1 MRKWGRGVTPSWV
14 YFEHVTYNLAAASH
28 VQAAMYPSP
37 TTQPEWNAT
46 AARLAEGATLAQ
58 GERQL
63 GRLDA
68 LLADPAR
75 RRRYLADAG
84 RREILATITREGGIL
99 DWQDLVIGQLDPAW
113 LPVLR
118 RTESDLDSALVLTQA
133 IAWLARVRAAPAS
146 MGSVPESVPDLHLGA
161 AALEQDTPGPGETA
175 AQAAWRAVA
184 ELEAFLA
191 APAWQTAPTAAVA
204 PNEPATPDP
213 TDARRAP
220 TVLSRDGLAAL
231 ANHLAPDAPA
241 DAFAEAIDAIL
252 AAAARAGPGLGG
264 LLEFLG
270 DVERPPAAPAD
281 SVLSL
286 DDALAQRLRSERGLA
301 GARLARL
308 AASAVLR
315 QTCQL
320 AGAGPFITPLLADR
334 GAISGTL
341 SPSRHAAALAEG
353 LGRELDRVR
362 ALDAIAADWA
372 RAVCD
377 IRADS
382 RIHAVVALLF
392 EEPAITAK
400 RLQVRLGLSVRASH
414 LAVAGLVRRRVLKE
428 VSGRRWFRVF
438 VADALDPGRPAPL
451 G

>member
-1 MRKWGRGVTPSWV
+1 M
-14 YFEHVTYNLAAASH
+14 
-28 VQAAMYPSP
+28 
-37 TTQPEWNAT
+37 
-46 AARLAEGATLAQ
+46 
-58 GERQL
+58 
-63 GRLDA
+63 
-68 LLADPAR
+68 DPI
-75 RRRYLADAG
+75 DH
-84 RREILATITREGGIL
+84 EGGIL

-118 RTESDLDSALVLTQA
+118 RTESDLDSALDLTRA
-133 IAWLARVRAAPAS
+133 IAWVVRAAPAS
-146 MGSVPESVPDLHLGA
+146 MGSVPGSGPKSVPESVPDLHLGA
-161 AALEQDTPGPGETA
+161 AALEPDTPEPAPAETA
-175 AQAAWRAVA
+175 VEAAWRAVA

-191 APAWQTAPTAAVA
+191 APAWQPAPTAAIV
-204 PNEPATPDP
+204 PGEPGVPDQQTQVRHGP
-213 TDARRAP
+213 AR

-231 ANHLAPDAPA
+231 ASHLAPEAPA
-241 DAFAEAIDAIL
+241 DAFADAIDAIL

-264 LLEFLG
+264 LLEFLA
-270 DVERPPAAPAD
+270 DVDSPPPPAAAD
-281 SVLSL
+281 SVLSI

-308 AASAVLR
+308 AASAVIR

-320 AGAGPFITPLLADR
+320 AGAGPFITPLFTDR
-334 GAISGTL
+334 GAIAGTL
-341 SPSRHAAALAEG
+341 SPSRRAAALAEG

-372 RAVCD
+372 RAVSD

-392 EEPAITAK
+392 EEPAITAR

-414 LAVAGLVRRRVLKE
+414 LAVAALVRRRVLKE

-438 VADALDPGRPAPL
+438 VADALAPGQSAPL

>member
-1 MRKWGRGVTPSWV
+1 
-14 YFEHVTYNLAAASH
+14 
-28 VQAAMYPSP
+28 MYPSHSTP
-37 TTQPEWNAT
+37 SEWNPKG
-46 AARLAEGATLAQ
+46 AAFAEGASLAQ

-68 LLADPAR
+68 LLSDPDR
-75 RRRYLADAG
+75 RRRYLADAA

-133 IAWLARVRAAPAS
+133 IAWLARAGPAS
-146 MGSVPESVPDLHLGA
+146 MGSEPASA
-161 AALEQDTPGPGETA
+161 PGPGEPVAAETA

-191 APAWQTAPTAAVA
+191 DPTAPLDRGAISTTAL
-204 PNEPATPDP
+204 PRSSQPALRPW
-213 TDARRAP
+213 AS
-220 TVLSRDGLAAL
+220 VLSRDGLAAL
-231 ANHLAPDAPA
+231 ASHLAPDAPA

-264 LLEFLG
+264 LLEFLAE
-270 DVERPPAAPAD
+270 VESPPPPAPAD
-281 SVLSL
+281 SVLSI
-286 DDALAQRLRSERGLA
+286 DDALAQRLRSERGLV

-334 GAISGTL
+334 GAISGTS
-341 SPSRHAAALAEG
+341 SPSRRAAALAEG
-353 LGRELDRVR
+353 LGREVDRVR
-362 ALDAIAADWA
+362 ALDAIAADWG
-372 RAVCD
+372 RAVSD

-392 EEPAITAK
+392 EEPAITAR

-414 LAVAGLVRRRVLKE
+414 LAVAALVRRRVLKE
-428 VSGRRWFRVF
+428 VSGRRWFRLF

>member
-1 MRKWGRGVTPSWV
+1 
-14 YFEHVTYNLAAASH
+14 
-28 VQAAMYPSP
+28 
-37 TTQPEWNAT
+37 
-46 AARLAEGATLAQ
+46 
-58 GERQL
+58 
-63 GRLDA
+63 
-68 LLADPAR
+68 
-75 RRRYLADAG
+75 
-84 RREILATITREGGIL
+84 
-99 DWQDLVIGQLDPAW
+99 
-113 LPVLR
+113 
-118 RTESDLDSALVLTQA
+118 
-133 IAWLARVRAAPAS
+133 
-146 MGSVPESVPDLHLGA
+146 VPDLRLGA
-161 AALEQDTPGPGETA
+161 AALQADQRGPARPVVAETA

-191 APAWQTAPTAAVA
+191 DPTAQVA
-204 PNEPATPDP
+204 PIDRGANPATALPRP
-213 TDARRAP
+213 TQPGMRPWAS
-220 TVLSRDGLAAL
+220 VLSRDGLAAL
-231 ANHLAPDAPA
+231 ASHLAPDAPA
-241 DAFAEAIDAIL
+241 DAFAAAIDAIL

-264 LLEFLG
+264 LLEFLAE
-270 DVERPPAAPAD
+270 VESPPPPAPAD
-281 SVLSL
+281 SVLSI

-334 GAISGTL
+334 RAISGTP
-341 SPSRHAAALAEG
+341 SPSRRAAALAEG

-372 RAVCD
+372 RAVSD

-392 EEPAITAK
+392 EEPAITAR

-414 LAVAGLVRRRVLKE
+414 LAVAALVRRRVLKE

-438 VADALDPGRPAPL
+438 VADALDPE
-451 G
+451 

>member
-1 MRKWGRGVTPSWV
+1 
-14 YFEHVTYNLAAASH
+14 
-28 VQAAMYPSP
+28 MYPSP
-37 TTQPEWNAT
+37 TTPPEWNTT

-68 LLADPAR
+68 LLSDPAR
-75 RRRYLADAG
+75 RRRYIADAA

-99 DWQDLVIGQLDPAW
+99 DWRDLVIGQLDPAW

-118 RTESDLDSALVLTQA
+118 RTQSDLDSALDLTHA
-133 IAWLARVRAAPAS
+133 IAWVLAGRAS
-146 MGSVPESVPDLHLGA
+146 IGSVPESVLPASSGLDGSETAPEPGA
-161 AALEQDTPGPGETA
+161 TSPNRDKGTPIAAETA

-191 APAWQTAPTAAVA
+191 DPTAPVA
-204 PNEPATPDP
+204 PIDRGANSTTALSRP
-213 TDARRAP
+213 TQPGMRPSAS
-220 TVLSRDGLAAL
+220 VLSRDGLAAL
-231 ANHLAPDAPA
+231 ASHLAPEAPA

-252 AAAARAGPGLGG
+252 VAAARAGPGLGG
-264 LLEFLG
+264 LLEFLA
-270 DVERPPAAPAD
+270 DVDSPPPTPAD

-320 AGAGPFITPLLADR
+320 AGAGPFITPLLDR
-334 GAISGTL
+334 GAIAGTL
-341 SPSRHAAALAEG
+341 SPSRRAAALAEG

-372 RAVCD
+372 RAVSD

-414 LAVAGLVRRRVLKE
+414 LAVAALVRRRVLKE

-438 VADALDPGRPAPL
+438 VADALDPERPAPL

>member
-1 MRKWGRGVTPSWV
+1 MSPSHATPSEV
-14 YFEHVTYNLAAASH
+14 N
-28 VQAAMYPSP
+28 P
-37 TTQPEWNAT
+37 TGAP
-46 AARLAEGATLAQ
+46 LAEGATLAQ

-68 LLADPAR
+68 LLADPTR
-75 RRRYLADAG
+75 RRRYLADAA

-99 DWQDLVIGQLDPAW
+99 DWRDLVIGQLDPAW

-118 RTESDLDSALVLTQA
+118 RTESDLDSVLVLTHA
-133 IAWLARVRAAPAS
+133 IAWLARFGARLAPGRCRAGAGYAGAGRARPA
-146 MGSVPESVPDLHLGA
+146 GSARRGGDRGPGGVARRGRARGFPGRSDRAGRAKRTRSEFDNRLLQVDTAGD
-161 AALEQDTPGPGETA
+161 AALGER
-175 AQAAWRAVA
+175 AQ
-184 ELEAFLA
+184 
-191 APAWQTAPTAAVA
+191 P
-204 PNEPATPDP
+204 
-213 TDARRAP
+213 RRACRARHP
-220 TVLSRDGLAAL
+220 S
-231 ANHLAPDAPA
+231 
-241 DAFAEAIDAIL
+241 
-252 AAAARAGPGLGG
+252 RAGSAGRCVRGDDRRHPGGG
-264 LLEFLG
+264 RLRRS
-270 DVERPPAAPAD
+270 RPRRPAGIPGRSRQSAAAAPAD

-308 AASAVLR
+308 AASSVLR

-334 GAISGTL
+334 GAIAGTL
-341 SPSRHAAALAEG
+341 SPSRRAAALAEG
-353 LGRELDRVR
+353 LGREVGRIR

-372 RAVCD
+372 RAVSD

-392 EEPAITAK
+392 EEPAITAR

-414 LAVAGLVRRRVLKE
+414 LAVAALTRRRVLKE

-438 VADALDPGRPAPL
+438 VADALDPEGPAPL